1 MKELALGLL
10 VGGAVGAVMARGAV
24 CFNAGVRHAVF
35 RGDRRILRVF
45 ALAVAAQ
52 LLVYPVLVAGGVDPL
67 RAAIDGG
74 QPPLLPV
81 AQLVGGLVFGMGMA
95 LAGGCIAGILWKSG
109 AGSVATA
116 LAVAGFAAGEL
127 VARDPLEG
135 LLARLDDA
143 GSVVDSGLHTL
154 VGARYELAAPA
165 VGAVA
170 FVLLLRPSRNGLVIG
185 VVLGLLGSAAW
196 LAADAT
202 GYGYGLG
209 FTGTA
214 ANVRFAI
221 ESHNLEALSLE
232 PFLALGLVLGAA
244 LAVRG
249 PIRLPDRARALRAAA
264 GGVLMGFGANAAH
277 GCNIGHGLTGLALLS
292 LGSALAT
299 ASMAAG
305 AILTW
310 RYLLGPRPLLRGTE
324 RPEAVNW

>member
-1 MKELALGLL
+1 VKELALGLL

-35 RGDRRILRVF
+35 RGDRHVLRVF
-45 ALAVAAQ
+45 GLAVAVQ
-52 LLVYPVLVAGGVDPL
+52 LLVYPLLLAAGVDPL

-81 AQLVGGLVFGMGMA
+81 AQIVGGLVFGVGMA

-116 LAVAGFAAGEL
+116 IAVIGFAGGEL
-127 VARDPLEG
+127 LARDPLAG
-135 LLARLDDA
+135 LLERLDEA
-143 GSVVDSGLHTL
+143 GSVSDPGLHAL
-154 VGARYELAAPA
+154 VEARFEVVALI

-170 FVLLLRPSRNGLVIG
+170 LAFLLRLSRSVLAVG
-185 VVLGLLGSAAW
+185 VVLGLLASAAW

-202 GYGYGLG
+202 DYGYGLG

-221 ESHNLEALSLE
+221 ESRSLEALSLE

-249 PIRLPDRARALRAAA
+249 PLRLPDAARGLRAGA
-264 GGVLMGFGANAAH
+264 GGVLMGLGANVAH

-299 ASMAAG
+299 VSMAAG
-305 AILTW
+305 VILAW
-310 RYLLGPRPLLRGTE
+310 RFLLRPWPRLRGME
-324 RPEAVNW
+324 RPEAVGW